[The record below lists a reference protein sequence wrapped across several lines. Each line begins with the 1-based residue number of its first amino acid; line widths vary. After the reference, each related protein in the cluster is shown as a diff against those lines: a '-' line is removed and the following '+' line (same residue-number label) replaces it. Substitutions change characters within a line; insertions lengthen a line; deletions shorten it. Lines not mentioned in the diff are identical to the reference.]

1 MTSCHDYHPPLTSQL
16 LTVGVDKFTK
26 ICTKSQA
33 IVQNLCPELA
43 TCSSGRNRKTHS
55 WCWLTLVDKIRER
68 EMRNRVDESQRQ
80 TEECHEDL
88 NRQMSKCLL
97 HFTIVKE
104 SLKRKRGH
112 LLHKLLPGVGFKFT
126 PSCKSDVQRWMD
138 WVSLMLCREELLF
151 DSSSRLHHPY
161 WPFVLL
167 RSMKPALDCVVFL
180 PTILFSM

>member
-1 MTSCHDYHPPLTSQL
+1 MTIIHRSLHQL
-16 LTVGVDKFTK
+16 LTVGVDKFQNN
-26 ICTKSQA
+26 CTKSQA

-104 SLKRKRGH
+104 SLKRRRGY
-112 LLHKLLPGVGFKFT
+112 LLHKLLPGEGFKLT
-126 PSCKSDVQRWMD
+126 PSCKSGAQRWMD
-138 WVSLMLCREELLF
+138 WVSLMLCREKLLF

-167 RSMKPALDCVVFL
+167 RSMKPALGCVVFL